1 MIRLKLM
8 RIKKK
13 KGDRKYMVYALRI
26 PAQIA
31 KLINIDRAQYADLH
45 VEIQGNKAVL
55 TYEIDLQNHA
65 K

>member
-8 RIKKK
+8 RLKKK

-26 PAQIA
+26 PSQIA
-31 KLINIDRAQYADLH
+31 KLINASQVQYVDLN
-45 VEIQGNKAVL
+45 VEIHGNKAVL